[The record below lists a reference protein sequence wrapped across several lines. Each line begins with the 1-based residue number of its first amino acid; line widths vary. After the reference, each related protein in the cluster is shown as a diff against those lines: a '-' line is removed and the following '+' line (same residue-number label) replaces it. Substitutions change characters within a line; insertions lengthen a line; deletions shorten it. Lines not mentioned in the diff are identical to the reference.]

1 MKRLLS
7 TAVGALAL
15 LLPGA
20 AFANLGPTTVTL
32 NNGASLSLDTGTVG
46 SGSGDI
52 LFTGT
57 GISFVGSATG
67 ADLTSLSSTFSGSS
81 GFTSITGT
89 EGQTILSGFGSLFKS
104 ASIPLSGSNVN
115 DIVGVKTTDGH
126 YSAVL
131 VNSVSSASLNIT
143 YFTYETGSGTS
154 PVVTAVLNNYGLIPA
169 GFSNSGIAPST
180 LFIIK
185 GSNLADPTAQAVL
198 QSATATGGLPTTLNG
213 ASVSVTVGSTT
224 VHPAFYYAIAS
235 QLALVLPAATPTG
248 NATVTVSYNGQASPA
263 FNFTVVKSAPGIAA
277 SNGTGSGLAHAQDL
291 DYNYYTYTN
300 SIPPTATIRLIASGV
315 GADDNPARDTSYV
328 TPSGSDAVN
337 ALAHVYVGGID
348 STIVYQGPE
357 GYPGLD
363 EIDVTI
369 PANAPT
375 GCFISI
381 VGVTT
386 AGVPTNFLTL
396 PIGTGICQDTLGYN
410 GTTLTQNGGMQT
422 VNTGSVVMFQ
432 FTGPGENGGT
442 TTTTEASADFQSY
455 TGGTYA
461 YEGGSAVSI
470 GGCYVSEQLTG
481 AASILQTSPLSA
493 GTITV
498 TSPNSVTPQTV
509 QLTSLGSFDPGFY
522 ATINTT
528 SGASTL
534 PTGFLTEAG
543 GTFTFNATAGSQVGS
558 FTTQINF
565 PNPLLTWTNQTAA
578 ATVMRSS
585 GLPITWTGGA
595 PGTYVFISGSSSNGT
610 ASGSFTCL
618 APVAA
623 QSFTVPS
630 YVLLTLPATGSNGS
644 GDVAV
649 GNETIPTSFTATG
662 LNTGTAVG
670 YVSYSVNSTYQ

>member
-20 AFANLGPTTVTL
+20 AFANVNGNNVTVNSGQTV
-32 NNGASLSLDTGTVG
+32 NLDTGTVSS
-46 SGSGDI
+46 SGGDI

-57 GISFVGSATG
+57 GISFQSG
-67 ADLTSLSSTFSGSS
+67 AKGLNLTTFGESGSSTFNSLTSAGASS
-81 GFTSITGT
+81 FS
-89 EGQTILSGFGSLFKS
+89 EFSSLFSS
-104 ASIPLSGSNVN
+104 ASITPLTAGMIIAYQTNGGN
-115 DIVGVKTTDGH
+115 TGALLLNT
-126 YSAVL
+126 
-131 VNSVSSASLNIT
+131 VSSSSISIQ
-143 YFTYETGSGTS
+143 FTTFETTT
-154 PVVTAVLNNYGLIPA
+154 PTVTAVLNNYGLIPA

-213 ASVSVTVGSTT
+213 SSVTVTVGSTT

-235 QLALVLPAATPTG
+235 QLALVLPSATPTG
-248 NATVTVSYNGQASPA
+248 NATVTVTYNGQASPA

-300 SIPPTATIRLIASGV
+300 SIPPTATIRLIASGL

-328 TPSGSDAVN
+328 TPSGSDAVS

-396 PIGTGICQDTLGYN
+396 PIGTGICQDSLGYN

-422 VNTGSVVMFQ
+422 VNTGSVAMFQ

-442 TTTTEASADFQSY
+442 TTTTEASADFESY

-481 AASILQTSPLSA
+481 SGSILQTSPLSA

-509 QLTSLGSFDPGFY
+509 QLTSLGSFEPGFY
-522 ATINTT
+522 ATVNTT

-534 PTGFLTEAG
+534 PTGFLTESG

-565 PNPLLTWTNQTAA
+565 PNPLLAWTNQTAA
-578 ATVMRSS
+578 ATVMRAS

-595 PGTYVFISGSSSNGT
+595 AGTYVFISGSSSNGT
-610 ASGSFTCL
+610 ATGSFTCL

-630 YVLLTLPATGSNGS
+630 YVLLTLPATGANGAGS
-644 GDVAV
+644 VGV